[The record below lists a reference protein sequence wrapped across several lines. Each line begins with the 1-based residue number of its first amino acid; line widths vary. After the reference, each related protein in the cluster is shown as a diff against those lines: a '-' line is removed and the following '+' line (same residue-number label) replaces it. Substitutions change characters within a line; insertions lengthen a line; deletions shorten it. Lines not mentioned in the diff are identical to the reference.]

1 MQLGDKIGKEASCP
15 VYRKGVSFYIL
26 ITETDAQ
33 SFFLKEREERFGRN
47 ALHLGVHYLMYQ
59 LPALFK

>member
-15 VYRKGVSFYIL
+15 VYRKGVSFCIL

-33 SFFLKEREERFGRN
+33 YFLKEREERFGRN
-47 ALHLGVHYLMYQ
+47 ALYLGVHYLMYQ
-59 LPALFK
+59 VPALFK